1 MNRHRLLSALL
12 VIIWGLFSFN
22 LVSAQSVQADK
33 KKSESKP
40 VSVSTSKG
48 TTASQAKPATT
59 SAKPATPAT
68 PAKPG
73 VKTGTRPAGVPTSAN
88 APVISNDITG
98 YWLTAQKATIVQ
110 FYKDGEK
117 FNGKGVWSKQRDK
130 NGRPLKDIN
139 NPDKSK
145 RSRYLEGVDLI
156 TGLTY
161 NPKTDTY
168 EGGRIYQ
175 PNTGKTF
182 NCKVKL
188 DKSKNTMQVTGGV
201 GFISKTLTW
210 TRTSGIPGGKK

>member
-1 MNRHRLLSALL
+1 MTRHRLLTALFL
-12 VIIWGLFSFN
+12 VTWGIFSFSM
-22 LVSAQSVQADK
+22 VSAQSVQADK

-40 VSVSTSKG
+40 VTVTTSKKN
-48 TTASQAKPATT
+48 TATQAKPATT
-59 SAKPATPAT
+59 PAKPAT

-73 VKTGTRPAGVPTSAN
+73 SKQVTTQKGVPTSTK

-98 YWLTAQKATIVQ
+98 YWLSAQKATIVE
-110 FYKDGEK
+110 FYKVGDK
-117 FNGKGVWSKQRDK
+117 YNGKAVWSKQRDK
-130 NGRPLKDIN
+130 NGKPLKDIN

-145 RSRYLEGVDLI
+145 RGRYLEGLDLI
-156 TGLTY
+156 TGLSY
-161 NPKTDTY
+161 NPKNDTY
-168 EGGRIYQ
+168 EGGKIYQ

-188 DKSKNTMQVTGGV
+188 DKGKNTMQVTGGV

>member
-1 MNRHRLLSALL
+1 MTRHRLLTALL
-12 VIIWGLFSFN
+12 IITWGVFSFN

-33 KKSESKP
+33 KKSDSKP
-40 VSVSTSKG
+40 VSISTTKG
-48 TTASQAKPATT
+48 TPATQAKPATT
-59 SAKPATPAT
+59 PAKPAT

-73 VKTGTRPAGVPTSAN
+73 VKIAPKGVPTSAN
-88 APVISNDITG
+88 TPVINNDITG

-110 FYKDGEK
+110 FYKTGDK

-145 RSRYLEGVDLI
+145 RSRYLEGVDII

-161 NPKTDTY
+161 NAKTDTY
-168 EGGRIYQ
+168 EGGKIYQ
-175 PNTGKTF
+175 PNTGKSF

-188 DKSKNTMQVTGGV
+188 DKGKNTMQVTGAV

-210 TRTSGIPGGKK
+210 TRTSGVPGSK